1 MKEYKHC
8 FLLIGVL
15 FLLCLSGCGRNKEVE
30 NLIDE
35 LDYLDNLTVSEDCV
49 SENSV
54 SENSVSD
61 NAMDSSVSAN
71 QIVSENDMP
80 YLVVIDAGHQAKGNS
95 EQEPVGPGASDTKA
109 KVSSGTYGENSGL
122 YEYELDL
129 MVAKKLEE
137 ILHQRGYETIMVRDS
152 NDVDISNSERAQIA
166 NENHADVFIRIHAN
180 GSEQKSDNGMMTI
193 CPSEDNPYCKDIY
206 EKSYLLSECVL
217 DEMVAETGA
226 AKERIWQTDTMS
238 GINWCQVPVTIVE
251 MGYMTNKD
259 EDLKMATDEYQ
270 YKIATGIA
278 NGLDRFFEND

>member
-226 AKERIWQTDTMS
+226 AEERIWQTDTMS